1 MGQGDAIFFETPDKK
16 QVLIDGGK
24 NRKVLTELGKIMS
37 FDDRYIDVVIETHPD
52 LDHAGGLVA
61 VRESYEVGL
70 NLDQNT
76 ARRGQVI
83 NFGDG
88 VMLAILFPTGDVS
101 KLDPNDGSVV
111 AKLVYGGH
119 SFLLTADAGLR
130 TENIL
135 LNLAK
140 TQVDTD
146 VLKAGHHGSRTSTS
160 LPFAQAASPMYAII
174 SSGKGNSYGH
184 PHKEVLSNLEKVS
197 AEVLNTAEKGTIKFE
212 TDGKILE
219 LK

>member
-1 MGQGDAIFFETPDKK
+1 MPFG
-16 QVLIDGGK
+16 
-24 NRKVLTELGKIMS
+24 
-37 FDDRYIDVVIETHPD
+37 DRYIDVVIETHPD
-52 LDHAGGLVA
+52 LDHAGGLVV

-70 NLDQNT
+70 NLNQNT

-88 VMLAILFPTGDVS
+88 VSLAILFPTGDVS
-101 KLDPNDGSVV
+101 RLDPNDGSVV
-111 AKLVYGGH
+111 AKLVYGEQ

-135 LNLAK
+135 LNLSK
-140 TQVDTD
+140 SQVDTD

-160 LPFAQAASPMYAII
+160 LPFAQAASPLYAII
-174 SSGKGNSYGH
+174 SAGKDNSYGH
-184 PHKEVLSNLEKVS
+184 PHKEVLNTLEKVGS
-197 AEVLNTAEKGTIKFE
+197 KVLNTASLGTIKFE
-212 TDGKILE
+212 TDGETLQ